1 MTATAEDYKKAFEG
15 MWRSRNEIS
24 ERYDQAVKAALDA
37 QVERDRAIAEA
48 DKMRRE
54 RNQARREAEKMHY
67 KYCDLYG
74 WGWDEPVFSW
84 QKEEKG
90 DAKD

>member
-37 QVERDRAIAEA
+37 QAERDRAIAEA

-74 WGWDEPVFSW
+74 WGWNEPVFSW
-84 QKEEKG
+84 QKEEKN
-90 DAKD
+90 A